1 MENVK
6 FKTNIKCAA
15 CVSAV
20 TPFLNQAVGEKN
32 WRVDLIDPLRTLTII
47 EMPDQNNIIEVLA
60 KAWYKAERF

>member
-47 EMPDQNNIIEVLA
+47 EMPYQNNIIEGLA
-60 KAWYKAERF
+60 KAGYKAERL

>member
-6 FKTNIKCAA
+6 FKTSIKCAA
-15 CVSAV
+15 CVAAV

-47 EMPDQNNIIEVLA
+47 EMPDQNNIIDGLA
-60 KAWYKAERF
+60 KAGYKAERL